1 MSFIFVIAIA
11 IAINLDNLLIGLQLG
26 LQHKKMPFY
35 ANLTIACMTA
45 AATFLASMT
54 TWLFNEK
61 IITTGGILAALFLIV
76 FGVYNMLCA
85 QNEAAIPDISPDIS
99 TDIFN
104 NIQHKATGEGNIS
117 IKKQITYSNNSI
129 TDNQYL
135 NDTYG
140 KSDIKTKRAN
150 KNSVKNPVT
159 TTNHSN
165 ELSFKRALTLGVF
178 LSANCI
184 PPALCSGIL
193 SIHPIALSLL
203 SGLFSF
209 LSMWVSYH
217 LSHRLVQLTISKHL
231 CTISNMILIVVGSVE
246 LVLQIL

>member
-11 IAINLDNLLIGLQLG
+11 IAINLDNFFIGLQLG
-26 LQHKKMPFY
+26 LQHRKMPFY
-35 ANLTIACMTA
+35 ANLTIACMTT

-61 IITTGGILAALFLIV
+61 IITTSGILAALFLIV

-99 TDIFN
+99 TDILN
-104 NIQHKATGEGNIS
+104 NIAHKATGNG
-117 IKKQITYSNNSI
+117 
-129 TDNQYL
+129 
-135 NDTYG
+135 
-140 KSDIKTKRAN
+140 
-150 KNSVKNPVT
+150 KNSVKNPVI
-159 TTNHSN
+159 TTNPTN
-165 ELSFKRALTLGVF
+165 ELSIRRALTLGIF

-193 SIHPIALSLL
+193 AIHPTALSLL

-231 CTISNMILIVVGSVE
+231 CTISNMILIVVGGVE
-246 LVLQIL
+246 LMLQIL

>member
-35 ANLTIACMTA
+35 TNLMIAGMTSA
-45 AATFLASMT
+45 TTFLASVT
-54 TWLFNEK
+54 TWLFNER
-61 IITTGGILAALFLIV
+61 IIATGGILAALFLIV
-76 FGVYNMLCA
+76 FGIYNMLCA
-85 QNEAAIPDISPDIS
+85 QNEVAVSDIS
-99 TDIFN
+99 TDISTDILN
-104 NIQHKATGEGNIS
+104 NIQHKATGNGNIS
-117 IKKQITYSNNSI
+117 IENQITHTNNSI
-129 TDNQYL
+129 SDN
-135 NDTYG
+135 
-140 KSDIKTKRAN
+140 
-150 KNSVKNPVT
+150 
-159 TTNHSN
+159 TNHFN
-165 ELSFKRALTLGVF
+165 ELSFRRTLTLGIF

-193 SIHPIALSLL
+193 AIHPIALSLL

-231 CTISNMILIVVGSVE
+231 CTISNIILIAVGSVE
-246 LVLQIL
+246 LMLQVL

>member
-26 LQHKKMPFY
+26 LQHRKMPFY

-45 AATFLASMT
+45 AATFLASIT

-85 QNEAAIPDISPDIS
+85 QNEAAIPDISQDIS
-99 TDIFN
+99 T
-104 NIQHKATGEGNIS
+104 
-117 IKKQITYSNNSI
+117 NS
-129 TDNQYL
+129 
-135 NDTYG
+135 
-140 KSDIKTKRAN
+140 
-150 KNSVKNPVT
+150 
-159 TTNHSN
+159 SN
-165 ELSFKRALTLGVF
+165 ELSFRRALALGIF

-193 SIHPIALSLL
+193 MIHPIALSLL

-231 CTISNMILIVVGSVE
+231 CTISNMILIVVGGVE
-246 LVLQIL
+246 LMLQIL

>member
-26 LQHKKMPFY
+26 LQHRKMPFY

-45 AATFLASMT
+45 TATFLASIT

-76 FGVYNMLCA
+76 FGFYNMLCV
-85 QNEAAIPDISPDIS
+85 QNEAAISGISPDIS
-99 TDIFN
+99 TDILN
-104 NIQHKATGEGNIS
+104 NIPYKATG
-117 IKKQITYSNNSI
+117 
-129 TDNQYL
+129 D
-135 NDTYG
+135 G
-140 KSDIKTKRAN
+140 KNR
-150 KNSVKNPVT
+150 VKNPVIP
-159 TTNHSN
+159 TNPSN
-165 ELSFKRALTLGVF
+165 KLSFRCTLTLGIF
-178 LSANCI
+178 LSTNCI

-193 SIHPIALSLL
+193 AIHPVALSLF

-217 LSHRLVQLTISKHL
+217 LSHRLVQPTISKHL
-231 CTISNMILIVVGSVE
+231 CTISNMILIVVGAVE
-246 LVLQIL
+246 LMLQIL

>member
-35 ANLTIACMTA
+35 ANLTIACTTA
-45 AATFLASMT
+45 GATFMASMT

-61 IITTGGILAALFLIV
+61 IITTGSILAALFLIV
-76 FGVYNMLCA
+76 FGIYNMLCT
-85 QNEAAIPDISPDIS
+85 QNEVSIPNISPDIS
-99 TDIFN
+99 YIHHKTADDHHIQTTTD
-104 NIQHKATGEGNIS
+104 AS
-117 IKKQITYSNNSI
+117 SNNASI
-129 TDNQYL
+129 STKNQNTHMHNSVSDDHYLNNQY
-135 NDTYG
+135 
-140 KSDIKTKRAN
+140 IKNAVFDKTA
-150 KNSVKNPVT
+150 
-159 TTNHSN
+159 SN
-165 ELSFKRALTLGVF
+165 LSFKRALALGIF

-193 SIHPIALSLL
+193 AIHPLALSLL

-231 CTISNMILIVVGSVE
+231 CTISNVILIVVGCVE
-246 LVLQIL
+246 LVLQIM